1 MEFNN
6 LSAHIGTEVSGV
18 DVKSLSDEDFQTLYA
33 RWLERSV
40 LIVRDQHLNDDELK
54 AFAERFGPLERRPIS
69 DSGQDEEEVK
79 QNPYVTVISNIKK
92 NGKRIGGLANKE
104 AKWHSDMTYCPVPPT
119 ASLLYAVELPTSGGD
134 THFACQQAAFDATPG
149 ELVERLRAVEIKHD
163 ASHTS
168 VGDLRTGFEE
178 IDDPA
183 AVPGAA
189 HPPIQKHPET
199 GRDVLYLGRR
209 DHAYVMDCPVEESES
224 LLDEVW
230 QYAALPE
237 HCYSHVWSLGDV
249 VIWDNRSVLHRRDG
263 FDDSE
268 RRMMRRCQVLGR
280 DTAPL

>member
-18 DVKSLSDEDFQTLYA
+18 DVKSLSHEDFQTLYTK
-33 RWLERSV
+33 WLERSV
-40 LIVRDQHLNDDELK
+40 LIVRGQHLNDDELK

-104 AKWHSDMTYCPVPPT
+104 AKWHSDMTCCSVPPT
-119 ASLLYAVELPTSGGD
+119 ASLSICVRVDLPTSGGD
-134 THFACQQAAFDATPG
+134 THFACQQAACSMQRPANSSSGCERSRLSTTRAIPPWVICARASKRSMTRPPFRVLLTRRFKNVSGNGTRRVVLGTPRSCLCNG
-149 ELVERLRAVEIKHD
+149 LPCRRERIVTRLKC
-163 ASHTS
+163 
-168 VGDLRTGFEE
+168 G
-178 IDDPA
+178 
-183 AVPGAA
+183 
-189 HPPIQKHPET
+189 K
-199 GRDVLYLGRR
+199 
-209 DHAYVMDCPVEESES
+209 
-224 LLDEVW
+224 
-230 QYAALPE
+230 YAALPE

-268 RRMMRRCQVLGR
+268 RRMMRRCQV
-280 DTAPL
+280 